1 MFHEELST
9 KLESASIIV
18 DDGMPTIGPGLTVVV
33 DTLFYGQQ
41 IGTIERIGLSP
52 YFPECNEGV
61 QRVYVV
67 GQGWTDYILLEELL
81 LESDTHYCEDCQR
94 YVVNT
99 LACPECGLCLGC
111 CDCKTEDAD
120 EAENDDYQAPHF
132 LWMGRWFP
140 E

>member
-41 IGTIERIGLSP
+41 IGMIERIGLSP
-52 YFPECNEGV
+52 FYPECNEGV
-61 QRVYVV
+61 QRAYVV
-67 GQGWTDYILLEELL
+67 GQGWTDYILLEDLL

-94 YVVNT
+94 YVPNT
-99 LACPECGLCLGC
+99 LACPECGYCLGC
-111 CDCKTEDAD
+111 CDCHTEDGNELED
-120 EAENDDYQAPHF
+120 TYQPPRF